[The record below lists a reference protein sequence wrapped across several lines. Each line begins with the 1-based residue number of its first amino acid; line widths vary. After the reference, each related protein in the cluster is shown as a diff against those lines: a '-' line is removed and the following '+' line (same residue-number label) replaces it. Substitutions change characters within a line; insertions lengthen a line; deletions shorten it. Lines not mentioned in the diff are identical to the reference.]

1 MTYIKCRPLF
11 SRIHDSY
18 LEACQEKIQKQDSK
32 FSEWESFDYM

>member
-1 MTYIKCRPLF
+1 MYSFDC
-11 SRIHDSY
+11 RIHDSY